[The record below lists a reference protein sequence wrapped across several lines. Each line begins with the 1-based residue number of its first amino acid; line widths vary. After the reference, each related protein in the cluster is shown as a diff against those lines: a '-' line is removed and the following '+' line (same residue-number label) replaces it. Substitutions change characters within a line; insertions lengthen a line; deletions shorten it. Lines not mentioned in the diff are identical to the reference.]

1 MMNNLSDEE
10 LEFIRKTKEKVESMN
25 LFTQSN
31 WTKKEKEYL
40 LSNPNKNFT
49 EIAKEL
55 NKTPN
60 SVRSMA
66 SHLNVKKPHKQ
77 WSEENLSKLIE
88 YYANPDMSIS
98 QICEVLEETRGSVQ
112 HQAEKLGLK
121 KATNACWTKEQE
133 ELLIK
138 LYCEEN
144 QDLDFIAKQFN
155 KTTYAIRSKVTRM
168 RLKRDMKNKR

>member
-10 LEFIRKTKEKVESMN
+10 LEFIRKTKEKVQSMN

-31 WTKKEKEYL
+31 WTEEEKKYL
-40 LSNPNKNFT
+40 LSNPDKNFT

-66 SHLNVKKPHKQ
+66 SHLDVKKPHKQ
-77 WSEENLSKLIE
+77 WSEENISRLIE
-88 YYANPDMSIS
+88 YYANPDMSIR

-112 HQAEKLGLK
+112 YQAEKLGLK

-133 ELLIK
+133 ELLIN
-138 LYCEEN
+138 LYYQEN
-144 QDLDFIAKQFN
+144 KELDFIAKQFN
-155 KTTYAIRSKVTRM
+155 KSTYAIRSKVTRM
-168 RLKRDMKNKR
+168 RLKRGKKNK

>member
-25 LFTQSN
+25 LFTQTN
-31 WTKKEKEYL
+31 WTEEEKKYL
-40 LSNPNKNFT
+40 LSNPDKNFT

-60 SVRSMA
+60 SVRRMA
-66 SHLNVKKPHKQ
+66 SHLDVKKPHRQ
-77 WSEENLSKLIE
+77 WSEENIAKLKE
-88 YYANPDMSIS
+88 YYANPDMSIRE
-98 QICEVLEETRGSVQ
+98 ICEILEETRGSVQ

-121 KATNACWTKEQE
+121 KSTNACWTKEQE

-138 LYCEEN
+138 LYCEEYKK
-144 QDLDFIAKQFN
+144 LDFIANRFN
-155 KTTYAIRSKVTRM
+155 KSTYAIRSKVTRM
-168 RLKRDMKNKR
+168 GLKRGKKNK